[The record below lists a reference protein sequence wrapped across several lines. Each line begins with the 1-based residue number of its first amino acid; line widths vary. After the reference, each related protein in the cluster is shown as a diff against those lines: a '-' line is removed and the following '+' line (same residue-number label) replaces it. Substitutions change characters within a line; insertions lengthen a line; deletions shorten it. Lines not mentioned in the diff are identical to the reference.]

1 MHTGRQKF
9 GVACAAAAF
18 LMPLAFGQ
26 SAAAI
31 PIAVAPVVVQMDTVT
46 EFSAVQV
53 SNRGDRPTSVETAMV
68 KVKWVD
74 GREVYEPTSDFTVS
88 PPVFRLQGG
97 KSRMIRFKYAGQR
110 QDSEG
115 FYRLFIH
122 QLPEKT
128 EGSQVSIIFNLGV
141 PIFIAPLSSRP
152 ALMLDASGGQD
163 KPAELHNTGNVTLTV
178 IALEGQDCPS
188 SPHKVMLR
196 LSPAQ
201 TLVLKDAVPSCVTRA
216 RTDQGVIRLAA
227 RPTNSN

>member
-1 MHTGRQKF
+1 MHTGRQKI

-26 SAAAI
+26 GAAGI

-53 SNRGDRPTSVETAMV
+53 SNRGDRPTSIEIAMV
-68 KVKWVD
+68 RVKWVD

-141 PIFIAPLSSRP
+141 PIFIAPLSTRP
-152 ALMLDASGGQD
+152 ALSLDISAGQD
-163 KPAELHNTGNVTLTV
+163 TPAELHNTGNVTLTV

-201 TLVLKDAVPSCVTRA
+201 KLMLKDVVPPCVTSA
-216 RTDQGVIRLAA
+216 RTDQGVIRLAT
-227 RPTNSN
+227 RSTNGN

>member
-1 MHTGRQKF
+1 MRTGRQKF
-9 GVACAAAAF
+9 GFACAAAAF

-26 SAAAI
+26 GVQAI

-53 SNRGDRPTSVETAMV
+53 SNRGDRSTSVETAMV

-74 GREVYEPTSDFTVS
+74 GRELYEPTSDFTVS

-97 KSRMIRFKYAGQR
+97 KSRMIRFKYAAQR

>member
-9 GVACAAAAF
+9 GVACATAAF

-46 EFSAVQV
+46 AFSAVQV

>member
-1 MHTGRQKF
+1 
-9 GVACAAAAF
+9 
-18 LMPLAFGQ
+18 MPLAFGQ
-26 SAAAI
+26 GLQAI
-31 PIAVAPVVVQMDTVT
+31 PIAVAPVVVQMDTGT
-46 EFSAVQV
+46 AFSAVQV

-74 GREVYEPTSDFTVS
+74 GHELYEPTSDFTVS
-88 PPVFRLQGG
+88 PPVFRLQAG

-122 QLPEKT
+122 QLPENT
-128 EGSQVSIIFNLGV
+128 ESSQVSIIFNLGV
-141 PIFIAPLSSRP
+141 PIFIAPLSAHP
-152 ALMLDASGGQD
+152 ALSLDVRAGQD

-188 SPHKVMLR
+188 SPHKVMFR

-201 TLVLKDAVPSCVTRA
+201 KLVLKDALPSCVTSA

-227 RPTNSN
+227 RSTNSN